1 MKEAIKQGH
10 IVTLEGVDTIAD
22 GTAVATVGKA
32 NYEICKDN
40 VDDWITVTDEEILMA
55 FIKLIEKHK
64 LIAEPSG
71 ILPLAALDK
80 LNFFN
85 KNVVCL
91 VSGGNIDMSFI
102 SQLINRGLYETG
114 RIARIEVE
122 LPNIPGKLQGLLT
135 EIAQTKANVI
145 SIEHDGFK
153 EASRFKNINVVLTLE
168 TNGMDHVKKIREVI
182 GKKGYIIH

>member
-1 MKEAIKQGH
+1 
-10 IVTLEGVDTIAD
+10 
-22 GTAVATVGKA
+22 
-32 NYEICKDN
+32 
-40 VDDWITVTDEEILMA
+40 
-55 FIKLIEKHK
+55 
-64 LIAEPSG
+64 
-71 ILPLAALDK
+71 

-102 SQLINRGLYETG
+102 SQLIDRGLYETG
-114 RIARIEVE
+114 RITRIEVE

-153 EASRFKNINVVLTLE
+153 TASRFKNINVELTLE
-168 TNGMDHVKKIREVI
+168 TNGNDHVRKIREVI
-182 GKKGYIIH
+182 AKKGYIIH